1 MYKKVEPT
9 KIFFKSVNF
18 EHERRSRLGSP
29 ILPFVNGAVNTSK
42 RQDLLLLPESNLP
55 TFHQGVC
62 KSCRLNLKIIIT
74 IFRVQ
79 MRLRIFLR
87 GVESCQAF
95 QHSERIWKVK
105 TWSSSFL
112 SLWLL
117 PHFFSNARHNGNDH
131 LRVLG
136 PQGVFGGYPNNGKAR
151 RNPNTREGC
160 FRLVIHPPTID
171 PCKGTWR
178 LNSGSSMPRRPSV
191 RVRGSKLLPGTAGGC
206 EQRRISERLQVS
218 FWVLRRIDG
227 AMLGWYLL

>member
-1 MYKKVEPT
+1 M
-9 KIFFKSVNF
+9 
-18 EHERRSRLGSP
+18 L
-29 ILPFVNGAVNTSK
+29 FVNRIVNTS
-42 RQDLLLLPESNLP
+42 RGQDPLPFPKVICQCFNQV
-55 TFHQGVC
+55 FA
-62 KSCRLNLKIIIT
+62 KSCHLSLEIT
-74 IFRVQ
+74 ITTFRVQ

-95 QHSERIWKVK
+95 QHSERIWKVR

-178 LNSGSSMPRRPSV
+178 LNSGSSMPRRPSL